1 MVVRLEL
8 EAVRLS
14 RIADGTGA
22 FRELFGEVA
31 RLVGLPAGRA
41 LYARKL
47 EWRQDSGTDRKG
59 IRSWPIQ

>member
-1 MVVRLEL
+1 VGLPNAVVVRLEL

-31 RLVGLPAGRA
+31 
-41 LYARKL
+41 
-47 EWRQDSGTDRKG
+47 
-59 IRSWPIQ
+59 